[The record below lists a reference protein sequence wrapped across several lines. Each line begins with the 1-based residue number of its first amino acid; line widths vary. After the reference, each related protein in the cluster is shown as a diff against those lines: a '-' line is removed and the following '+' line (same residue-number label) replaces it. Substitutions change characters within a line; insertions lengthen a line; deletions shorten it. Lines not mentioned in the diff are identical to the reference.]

1 MEKKELKNQLDE
13 VVAQIKNNSKDAKF
27 ADSLVDK
34 LLSLKGQMMI
44 EPTRIRIEEKDVVKE
59 YDNDAVRFVRC
70 KDCIIFQAKGGMSVV
85 IKPTMTALFEHL
97 TVLLDMKDRYEEL
110 DEEGK
115 KSYEL
120 LYSATV
126 WMLEVPIFATC
137 SDEMFFGVV
146 NDVLARFNRFTET
159 ELNKD
164 LQEETPQEN
173 AEFENMNNVLMGE
186 QNDRA
191 VG

>member
-1 MEKKELKNQLDE
+1 MEKKELKKQLDE
-13 VVAQIKNNSKDAKF
+13 VVVQIKNNSKDAKF
-27 ADSLVDK
+27 ADALVDK

-44 EPTRIRIEEKDVVKE
+44 EPTRIHIEEKDVVKE

-70 KDCIIFQAKGGMSVV
+70 KDCIIFQAKGGLSVV
-85 IKPTMTALFEHL
+85 VRPTMTALFEHL

-137 SDEMFFGVV
+137 DDEMFFGVV
-146 NDVLARFNRFTET
+146 NDVLARFNKFTET

-164 LQEETPQEN
+164 LQEETPKEN
-173 AEFENMNNVLMGE
+173 AEFENMNEVLMGKK
-186 QNDRA
+186 NDRS

>member
-1 MEKKELKNQLDE
+1 MEKKELKKQLDE
-13 VVAQIKNNSKDAKF
+13 VVVQIKNNSKDAKF

-44 EPTRIRIEEKDVVKE
+44 EPTRIHIEEKDVVKE

-85 IKPTMTALFEHL
+85 VKPTMTALFEHL

-146 NDVLARFNRFTET
+146 NDILARFNKFTEN
-159 ELNKD
+159 ELNAD
-164 LQEETPQEN
+164 LQEETPKEN
-173 AEFENMNNVLMGE
+173 ADFENLNEAFNEME
-186 QNDRA
+186 KKDA
-191 VG
+191 

>member
-1 MEKKELKNQLDE
+1 MFMEKKELKKQLNE
-13 VVAQIKNNSKDAKF
+13 VVVQIKNNSKDAKF
-27 ADSLVDK
+27 ADALVDK

-44 EPTRIRIEEKDVVKE
+44 EPTRIHIEEKDVVKE

-70 KDCIIFQAKGGMSVV
+70 KDCIIFQAKGGLSVV
-85 IKPTMTALFEHL
+85 VKPTMTALFEHL

-137 SDEMFFGVV
+137 SDEIFFGVV
-146 NDVLARFNRFTET
+146 NDVLARFNKFTET
-159 ELNKD
+159 ELKKD
-164 LQEETPQEN
+164 LQEETPKEN
-173 AEFENMNNVLMGE
+173 AEFENLNEAFNE
-186 QNDRA
+186 TTEKNA
-191 VG
+191 

>member
-1 MEKKELKNQLDE
+1 MEKKELKKQLDE
-13 VVAQIKNNSKDAKF
+13 VVVQIKNNSKDAKF
-27 ADSLVDK
+27 AEALVDK
-34 LLSLKGQMMI
+34 LLSLKGQI
-44 EPTRIRIEEKDVVKE
+44 DVEPTRIHIEEKVVVKE

-70 KDCIIFQAKGGMSVV
+70 KDCIIFQAKGGLSVV
-85 IKPTMTALFEHL
+85 VRPTMTALFEHL

-120 LYSATV
+120 LCSATV

-146 NDVLARFNRFTET
+146 NDVLARFNKFTET

-164 LQEETPQEN
+164 LQEETPKEN
-173 AEFENMNNVLMGE
+173 AEFENMNEVLMGE
-186 QNDRA
+186 KNDRS

>member
-1 MEKKELKNQLDE
+1 MEKKELKKQLDE
-13 VVAQIKNNSKDAKF
+13 VVVQIKNNSKDAKF
-27 ADSLVDK
+27 ADALVDK

-85 IKPTMTALFEHL
+85 VKPTMAALFEHL

-110 DEEGK
+110 GEEGK

-137 SDEMFFGVV
+137 DDEMFFGVV
-146 NDVLARFNRFTET
+146 NDILSRFNAFTEK
-159 ELNKD
+159 EMNKD
-164 LQEETPQEN
+164 LQEETPKEN
-173 AEFENMNNVLMGE
+173 AEFENMNEVLNEMGKK
-186 QNDRA
+186 DA
-191 VG
+191 

>member
-1 MEKKELKNQLDE
+1 MEKKELKKQLDE
-13 VVAQIKNNSKDAKF
+13 VVVQIKNNSKDAKF
-27 ADSLVDK
+27 ADALVDK

-44 EPTRIRIEEKDVVKE
+44 EPTRIHIEEKDVVKE

-70 KDCIIFQAKGGMSVV
+70 KGCIIFQAKGGMSIVV
-85 IKPTMTALFEHL
+85 KPTMTALFEHL

-137 SDEMFFGVV
+137 SDEMFFGIV
-146 NDVLARFNRFTET
+146 NDILSRFNKFTET

-164 LQEETPQEN
+164 LQEETPKEN
-173 AEFENMNNVLMGE
+173 AEFENMNEVLMGE
-186 QNDRA
+186 KNDRS

>member
-1 MEKKELKNQLDE
+1 MEKKELKKQLDE
-13 VVAQIKNNSKDAKF
+13 VVVQIKNNSKDAKF
-27 ADSLVDK
+27 ADALVDK
-34 LLSLKGQMMI
+34 LLSLKGQIMI
-44 EPTRIRIEEKDVVKE
+44 EPTRIHIEEKDVVKE

-70 KDCIIFQAKGGMSVV
+70 KYCIIFQAKGGLSVV
-85 IKPTMTALFEHL
+85 VRPTMTALFEHL

-126 WMLEVPIFATC
+126 LMLEVPIFVTR

-146 NDVLARFNRFTET
+146 NDVLARFNKFTET

-164 LQEETPQEN
+164 LQEETPKEN
-173 AEFENMNNVLMGE
+173 AEFENMNEALTKDMGT
-186 QNDRA
+186 DA
-191 VG
+191 

>member
-1 MEKKELKNQLDE
+1 MEKKELKKQLDE
-13 VVAQIKNNSKDAKF
+13 VVVQIKNNSKDAKF
-27 ADSLVDK
+27 ADALVDK
-34 LLSLKGQMMI
+34 LLSLKSQIMI
-44 EPTRIRIEEKDVVKE
+44 EPTRIHIEEKDVVKE

-85 IKPTMTALFEHL
+85 VKPTMAALFEHL

-137 SDEMFFGVV
+137 DNEMFFGVV
-146 NDVLARFNRFTET
+146 NDVLARFKKFTET

-164 LQEETPQEN
+164 LQEETPKEN
-173 AEFENMNNVLMGE
+173 AEFENMNDVLMGE
-186 QNDRA
+186 KNDRSA
-191 VG
+191 G

>member
-1 MEKKELKNQLDE
+1 MGKKELKKQLDE
-13 VVAQIKNNSKDAKF
+13 VVVQIKNNSKDAKF

-44 EPTRIRIEEKDVVKE
+44 EPTRIHIEEKDVVKE

-70 KDCIIFQAKGGMSVV
+70 KNCIIFQAKGGLSVV
-85 IKPTMTALFEHL
+85 VKPTMTALFEHL
-97 TVLLDMKDRYEEL
+97 TVLLDMKDRYDTL

-146 NDVLARFNRFTET
+146 NDILARFNKFTET
-159 ELNKD
+159 ELKKD
-164 LQEETPQEN
+164 LQEETPKEN
-173 AEFENMNNVLMGE
+173 AEFENMNEVLTKDMGT
-186 QNDRA
+186 DA
-191 VG
+191 

>member
-1 MEKKELKNQLDE
+1 MEKKELKKQLDE
-13 VVAQIKNNSKDAKF
+13 VVVQIKNNSKDAKF
-27 ADSLVDK
+27 ADALVDK

-44 EPTRIRIEEKDVVKE
+44 EPTRIHIEEKDVVKE

-70 KDCIIFQAKGGMSVV
+70 KDCIIFQAKGGLSVV
-85 IKPTMTALFEHL
+85 VKPTMAALFEHL

-137 SDEMFFGVV
+137 DDEMFFGVV
-146 NDVLARFNRFTET
+146 NDVLARFNKFTET

-164 LQEETPQEN
+164 LQEETPKED
-173 AEFENMNNVLMGE
+173 ADFENMNEVLMGE
-186 QNDRA
+186 KNDRS

>member
-1 MEKKELKNQLDE
+1 MEKKELKKQLDE

-27 ADSLVDK
+27 ADALVDK

-44 EPTRIRIEEKDVVKE
+44 EPTRIHIEEKDVVKE

-70 KDCIIFQAKGGMSVV
+70 KDCIIFQAKGGLSVV
-85 IKPTMTALFEHL
+85 VRPTMTALFEHL

-110 DEEGK
+110 NEEEK
-115 KSYEL
+115 KRYEL
-120 LYSATV
+120 VYSATV

-137 SDEMFFGVV
+137 DDEMFFGIV
-146 NDVLARFNRFTET
+146 NDILARFNKFTET

-164 LQEETPQEN
+164 LQEETPKEN
-173 AEFENMNNVLMGE
+173 AEFENLNDVLNE
-186 QNDRA
+186 TTEKNA
-191 VG
+191 

>member
-1 MEKKELKNQLDE
+1 MEKKELKKQLDE
-13 VVAQIKNNSKDAKF
+13 VVVQIKNNSKDAKF
-27 ADSLVDK
+27 ADALVDK

-44 EPTRIRIEEKDVVKE
+44 EPTRIHIEEKDVVKE

-70 KDCIIFQAKGGMSVV
+70 KDCIIFQAKGGLSIVV
-85 IKPTMTALFEHL
+85 KPTMTALFEHL

-120 LYSATV
+120 LYSSTV

-146 NDVLARFNRFTET
+146 NDVLARFNKFTEN
-159 ELNKD
+159 ELNAD
-164 LQEETPQEN
+164 LQEETPKEN
-173 AEFENMNNVLMGE
+173 AEFENMNEVLMGE
-186 QNDRA
+186 KNDRS

>member
-1 MEKKELKNQLDE
+1 MEKKELKKQLDE
-13 VVAQIKNNSKDAKF
+13 VVVQIKNNSKDAKF

-34 LLSLKGQMMI
+34 LLSLKGQI
-44 EPTRIRIEEKDVVKE
+44 DVEPARIHVDEKDVIKE
-59 YDNDAVRFVRC
+59 YDNDSIRFIRC

-85 IKPTMTALFEHL
+85 VKPTMTALFEHL

-137 SDEMFFGVV
+137 DDEMFFGVV
-146 NDVLARFNRFTET
+146 NDILARFNKFTET
-159 ELNKD
+159 ELKKD
-164 LQEETPQEN
+164 LQEETPKEN
-173 AEFENMNNVLMGE
+173 AEFENMNEAFNE
-186 QNDRA
+186 TTEKNA
-191 VG
+191 

>member
-1 MEKKELKNQLDE
+1 MEKKELKKQLDE
-13 VVAQIKNNSKDAKF
+13 VVVQIKNNSKDAKF
-27 ADSLVDK
+27 ADALVDK
-34 LLSLKGQMMI
+34 LLSLKGQI
-44 EPTRIRIEEKDVVKE
+44 DVEPARIHIEEKDVVKE

-85 IKPTMTALFEHL
+85 VKPTMTALFEHL

-146 NDVLARFNRFTET
+146 NDVLARFNKFTET
-159 ELNKD
+159 ELKKD
-164 LQEETPQEN
+164 LQEETPKEN
-173 AEFENMNNVLMGE
+173 AEFENMNEVLTKDMGT
-186 QNDRA
+186 DA
-191 VG
+191 

>member
-1 MEKKELKNQLDE
+1 MGKKELKKQLDE
-13 VVAQIKNNSKDAKF
+13 VVAQIKTNSKDAKF
-27 ADSLVDK
+27 ADAFVDK

-44 EPTRIRIEEKDVVKE
+44 EPTRIHIEEKDVVKE

-70 KDCIIFQAKGGMSVV
+70 KDCIIFQAKGGLSVV
-85 IKPTMTALFEHL
+85 VKPTMAALFEHL

-137 SDEMFFGVV
+137 DDEMFFGVV
-146 NDVLARFNRFTET
+146 NDVLARFNKFTET
-159 ELNKD
+159 ELKKD
-164 LQEETPQEN
+164 LQEETPKEN
-173 AEFENMNNVLMGE
+173 AEFENMNEVLMGE
-186 QNDRA
+186 KNDRS